1 MTEKLEVKVKKLFW
15 ILLLILCPLVLLYA
29 LLLRCRRG
37 AKWPEGL
44 KGVRFAHRGLHH
56 QPDAPENSLAAF
68 RAAVENGYGAEL
80 DIHLMKDGNLAVIH
94 DSSLIRTAGADV
106 EVEDLTAEE
115 LKQYR
120 LEGTDET
127 IPLFEE
133 VLEIFDGKTPLVVEL
148 KCERGN
154 YNALAAAACE
164 MLDRY
169 HVTYCIESFDPRALI
184 WLKNNRPEII
194 RGQLSGDLMES
205 DSKQSK
211 LTLWILQHLFM
222 NCLARPDFIAFDHKH
237 RDESAELK
245 FCRVVYGVQ
254 EVSWTIRSEE
264 KARELE
270 EDGCLIIF
278 EKFGKKI

>member
-1 MTEKLEVKVKKLFW
+1 MMDKLEAKLKKCLW
-15 ILLLILCPLVLLYA
+15 ILLLILCPIVLIYV
-29 LLLRCRRG
+29 LLLRCRRNMS
-37 AKWPEGL
+37 WPEGL
-44 KGVRFAHRGLHH
+44 KSVRFAHRGLHH

-68 RAAVENGYGAEL
+68 RAAVEKGYGAEL

-94 DSSLIRTAGADV
+94 DSSLLRTAGADV

-154 YNALAAAACE
+154 YNELAAAACE

-169 HVTYCIESFDPRALI
+169 KVTYCIESFDPRALI
-184 WLKNNRPEII
+184 WLRKNRPQII
-194 RGQLSGDLMES
+194 RGQLSGNLMES
-205 DSKQSK
+205 NAKQSK

-222 NCLARPDFIAFDHKH
+222 NCLAQPDFIAYDHEF
-237 RDESAELK
+237 RNESPELK
-245 FCRVVYGVQ
+245 LCRVVYGVQ
-254 EVSWTIRSEE
+254 EISWTVRSEE
-264 KARELE
+264 KAKELE
-270 EDGCLIIF
+270 ADGCLIIF
-278 EKFGKKI
+278 EKFGA